1 MESVWNYVDLDT
13 YLQSIVNEDNIEE
26 QLVQESRWKISY
38 RESQLHRRGL
48 LQLHA
53 QAMELEAK
61 SLDWDELGVSDQAV
75 ESLQAN
81 GVSPNQLHRYFAHPK
96 ILKQTRLLHYYRILA
111 GVSENRLRGMDSIKP
126 ALKELD
132 SSNQSTRTT
141 DSLRRLCRFFN
152 SLISTW
158 ASSLT
163 DDARPEQRALISA
176 LLTEGAAIEGS
187 SRNAGGRKAVVNVAS
202 VLVEEFDDYNILA
215 SLVVKQTSKD
225 SFITVSSSDLGDTYV
240 LGDLSGAYDVREV
253 RATNGGY
260 VNVDQT
266 EPDMVVHSPSGL
278 TGYGEIKDRKDIS
291 NQWEGWLPLIRSK
304 LEDFESK
311 KPDAKRMILQPVYTR
326 RMIEG
331 ERGSSAEDVGVKGLI
346 EGGLLDVPFNI
357 SQTIADEESRDFFGA
372 YIRQLIGYDVESF
385 DPKTTR

>member
-1 MESVWNYVDLDT
+1 MESVWNSVDLDT

-38 RESQLHRRGL
+38 RESQLQRRGL

-53 QAMELEAK
+53 QAMELGPEN
-61 SLDWDELGVSDQAV
+61 LDWDELGVSDQAI
-75 ESLQAN
+75 ESLREN
-81 GVSPNQLHRYFAHPK
+81 GVSTNQLHRYFAHPA
-96 ILKQTRLLHYYRILA
+96 ILKRTDLLKYYRTLA

-132 SSNQSTRTT
+132 SSNQSFDTT
-141 DSLRRLCRFFN
+141 DSMRRLCRFFN

-163 DDARPEQRALISA
+163 DDAHPEQRALISA

-202 VLVEEFDDYNILA
+202 VLVEEFDDYGILD
-215 SLVVKQTSKD
+215 SFDVKQTSQD
-225 SFITVSSSDLGDTYV
+225 SFITVSSSDLGDTYA

-266 EPDMVVHSPSGL
+266 EPDMVVHSPRGL
-278 TGYGEIKDRKDIS
+278 TGYGEIKDRKDVS

-304 LEDFESK
+304 LEDFESRNA
-311 KPDAKRMILQPVYTR
+311 DAKRMILQPVYTQ

-331 ERGSSAEDVGVKGLI
+331 ERGSDAEDVGVKGLI
-346 EGGLLDVPFNI
+346 EDGLLDVPFNI

-372 YIRQLIGYDVESF
+372 YIRRLIGYEIDSI
-385 DPKTTR
+385 

>member
-1 MESVWNYVDLDT
+1 MQDVWDTVDLDL

-38 RESQLHRRGL
+38 RESQLERRGILQMHRR
-48 LQLHA
+48 
-53 QAMELEAK
+53 AMSMESERF
-61 SLDWDELGVSDQAV
+61 DWDDLGVSDQAV
-75 ESLQAN
+75 ETLRDN
-81 GVSPNQLHRYFAHPK
+81 GVSRGELHQYFAHPD
-96 ILKQTRLLHYYRILA
+96 ILKRTDLLKYYRTLA

-132 SSNQSTRTT
+132 SSNQSFRTS

-163 DDARPEQRALISA
+163 DEDPDMRALISA

-202 VLVEEFDDYNILA
+202 VLAEDFDDYGVLD
-215 SLVVKQTSKD
+215 SFEVKQTSQE
-225 SFITVSSSDLGDTYV
+225 SFTTITASELGDTYT
-240 LGDLSGAYDVREV
+240 LGDLSGAYDVKEIRT
-253 RATNGGY
+253 TNGGV

-266 EPDMVVHSPSGL
+266 EPDMVVRSPNGL
-278 TGYGEIKDRKDIS
+278 TGYGEIKDRKDTS

-304 LEDFESK
+304 LEDFETRS
-311 KPDAKRMILQPVYTR
+311 PDAKRMILQPVYTQ

-331 ERGSSAEDVGVKGLI
+331 DRGNDAEDVGVKGLI
-346 EGGLLDVPFNI
+346 QDGLLNVPFNI
-357 SQTIADEESRDFFGA
+357 SQVIADEESRDFFGV
-372 YIRQLIGYDVESF
+372 YIRELLGYDVESIEA
-385 DPKTTR
+385 P